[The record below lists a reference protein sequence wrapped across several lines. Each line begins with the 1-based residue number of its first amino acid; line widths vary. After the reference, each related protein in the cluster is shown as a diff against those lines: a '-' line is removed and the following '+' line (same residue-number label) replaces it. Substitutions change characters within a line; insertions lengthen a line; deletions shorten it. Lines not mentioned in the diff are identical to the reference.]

1 MSICKP
7 KPQNTDIQQ
16 HRVRHWLRQAKL
28 HRLRPDADESAIQHY
43 QQCARADAEDFNV
56 DLAAMQRLI
65 DEEETKNER

>member
-1 MSICKP
+1 MSIRNP

-16 HRVRHWLRQAKL
+16 RQVRYWLRQAKL
-28 HRLRPDADESAIQHY
+28 HRLRPDADESAIHY

-65 DEEETKNER
+65 DGEETKNER

>member
-16 HRVRHWLRQAKL
+16 RRVRHWLRQAKL
-28 HRLRPDADESAIQHY
+28 HRLRPDANESAIHY

-65 DEEETKNER
+65 DEEEAKNDT